1 MKRLKEEDATVAEN
15 GDSEE
20 VKAEKA
26 ALERMIRAEF
36 DTIMETENLTPN
48 EAAMKALN
56 TVRERVSRR

>member
-1 MKRLKEEDATVAEN
+1 M
-15 GDSEE
+15 
-20 VKAEKA
+20 KAEKA